1 MPGWI
6 LRQRSFL
13 EAGGAQYAGRWR
25 WNRVRSPCSE
35 TASATSHDL
44 GNSGPDTV
52 SDRSKPEFA
61 SQVKHRAP
69 SLPPPSGGGDTV
81 SRDGNGLR
89 MSFRRPTGVLARR
102 AAGAFLLAAFA
113 LCAAASKAEAQTP
126 PDAPTGVGVTAG
138 SGNGFTLSW
147 TAPSGTVDSYT
158 WEHRSPAGTSR
169 AWTEGGSGVTGTSV
183 TSTIAG
189 LVTTATEF
197 RVRGVNSVGDGLPS
211 GIVVLAAKPGKV
223 TGLDADRGNVPGVP
237 DGTVR
242 LRWVAPVVDGID
254 NGRDDITGYD
264 YERAVANS
272 NSFGNAGSTTGT
284 QVDIG
289 GLDDN
294 TSYDFRVR
302 ARNADR
308 VGEWTVLT
316 VPGRPQAGIA
326 GTNPSPLTEAALRAG
341 TATLTVELAGGAAFV
356 AADKLEDTFAPW
368 FNPPSGSIEIRAFE
382 RLSGTRVRLTL
393 ALVSGTDIVADGNL
407 AIRVAGSAYGGGPLL
422 TTGSVR
428 VLATRTL
435 TLLVDPN
442 PLAEGATASVTA
454 KMVPAPPTQVTL
466 AVSIAQSSG
475 SNPIE
480 NDDLEQGGW
489 RLTIAA
495 GATTSTG
502 TVTLHAFQDDDE
514 DDEEV
519 TVRVE
524 VREGLATPDA
534 VVTLTIIDDDG
545 TAIGTGV
552 GDGGLPPANT
562 PATGGPSI
570 SGTAAV
576 GQTLTAGQGTIN
588 DADGLANASITWQ
601 WVRVGN
607 GGAERDIAGAIGPTY
622 RITDADLGRT
632 LKVRASFTDNAGN
645 AERRT
650 SAATATV
657 VGEAR
662 TARVTAAVER
672 TLAAVTRRAVTSAL
686 DNIGARL
693 ADTAPASDLTLAGE
707 TVSLGP
713 AAGAARAG
721 FTPLCPQEALGRHGA
736 GTAFDATGFAAPEGC
751 VAAARTR
758 GIASEELLGASA
770 FSLTLGAVEGSRGF
784 DPKAPR
790 WSLWGR
796 GDLGSFKGHPEPGTH
811 YDGDLTTG
819 WLGVDARAGAWVAG
833 VAVSH
838 GTGEAA
844 YAFEGSAGAG
854 QGRLETSLTAVYPY
868 GRWTVAEGLE
878 LHGVLGAGQGEARH
892 GLDDGPDT
900 TSDLS
905 MRMASIG
912 LRHELPALAGIDL
925 AARADVHVARLET
938 DDGPDYIHGLTADSW
953 RARAGLEASRHIVLD
968 GNAALTPFVEAAA
981 RRDGGDGLEGTGLE
995 VAGGLRYTAPRLEL
1009 EARGRWLAAHS
1020 EDGAEEQGVSLTA
1033 RVGPGANG
1041 RGLSLALNPRW
1052 GAATGG
1058 DGALWREELPTT
1070 AGTPAGAALDAR
1082 VGYGVVLP
1090 PYGVLT
1096 PFALTGLEDAD
1107 RQRVGIGVRF
1117 AAPHLHFDVEVAG
1130 DHREGGAAGPEQV
1143 LGVDLGL
1150 RF

>member
-1 MPGWI
+1 MSVEPPLRTPPGG
-6 LRQRSFL
+6 SD
-13 EAGGAQYAGRWR
+13 AGGR
-25 WNRVRSPCSE
+25 
-35 TASATSHDL
+35 
-44 GNSGPDTV
+44 
-52 SDRSKPEFA
+52 DRS
-61 SQVKHRAP
+61 R
-69 SLPPPSGGGDTV
+69 
-81 SRDGNGLR
+81 LR
-89 MSFRRPTGVLARR
+89 RGFRRLVGVLARR
-102 AAGAFLLAAFA
+102 AAGAFLLVAFA
-113 LCAAASKAEAQTP
+113 LCTAAPKAEAQTP
-126 PDAPTGVGVTAG
+126 PGAPTGVGVTAG

-147 TAPSGTVDSYT
+147 TAAQGADSYT
-158 WEHRSPAGTSR
+158 WEHRSPVGTSR

-197 RVRGVNSVGDGLPS
+197 RVRGVNSAGDGASS
-211 GIVVLAAKPGKV
+211 GIVVLAAKPERV
-223 TGLDADRGNVPGVP
+223 TGLDADRSGVPGVP
-237 DGTVR
+237 AGTVR

-254 NGRDDITGYD
+254 NGRDDISGYD
-264 YERAVANS
+264 YERAVVDS
-272 NSFGNAGSTTGT
+272 NSYGNAGSTTGT

-294 TSYDFRVR
+294 TAYNFRVR

-308 VGEWTVLT
+308 VGEWAVLT
-316 VPGRPQAGIA
+316 APGRPQASIA

-341 TATLTVELAGGAAFV
+341 TATLTVALAGGAAFV

-393 ALVSGTDIVADGNL
+393 ALVSGTDLIADEDL
-407 AIRVAGSAYGGGPLL
+407 RIRVTGSAYGGGSIL

-435 TLLVDPN
+435 TLRVNPN

-454 KMVPAPPTQVTL
+454 RMVPAPPTQVTL

-489 RLTIAA
+489 RLTIAP

-514 DDEEV
+514 DNEEV
-519 TVRVE
+519 TVRAE
-524 VREGLATPDA
+524 VREGLAVPDA

-545 TAIGTGV
+545 
-552 GDGGLPPANT
+552 DGAPPPPPPPPPPPTNT
-562 PATGGPSI
+562 PATGSPAI

-576 GQTLTAGQGTIN
+576 GQTLTAGRGTIA
-588 DADGLANASITWQ
+588 DADGLANASFAWQ
-601 WVRVGN
+601 WVRVASGSV
-607 GGAERDIAGAIGPTY
+607 ERDIAGATGTTY
-622 RITDADLGRT
+622 RITGADLGRT
-632 LKVRASFTDNAGN
+632 LKVRASFTDDADN

-650 SAATATV
+650 SAATGTV
-657 VGEAR
+657 VEDAR

-672 TLAAVTRRAVTSAL
+672 TLAAVARRAVTSAL

-693 ADTAPASDLTLAGE
+693 ADAAPATSLTLAGE
-707 TVSLGP
+707 TVSLGR
-713 AAGAARAG
+713 AAEAAFAG
-721 FTPLCPQEALGRHGA
+721 FTPSCPPTAVDRHVA
-736 GTAFDATGFAAPEGC
+736 GTAFDAAGFFPADGC
-751 VAAARTR
+751 MAGARTR
-758 GIASEELLGASA
+758 GIASGELLGASA
-770 FSLTLGAVEGSRGF
+770 FSLALGVAEGSPGF

-796 GDLGSFKGHPEPGTH
+796 GDLGSFAGRPEPGMR

-819 WLGVDARAGAWVAG
+819 WLGVDARAGTWVAG
-833 VAVSH
+833 VAISH
-838 GTGEAA
+838 GTGEAT
-844 YAFEGSAGAG
+844 YAFEEEDAGAG
-854 QGRLETSLTAVYPY
+854 QGRLETSLTAIYPY

-892 GLDDGPDT
+892 GPVGEPGE

-905 MRMASIG
+905 MQMVSFG
-912 LRHELPALAGIDL
+912 LRHDLPALAGIDL

-953 RARAGLEASRHIVLD
+953 RARAGLEASRQIMLD
-968 GNAALTPFVEAAA
+968 GDAALTPFVEAAA
-981 RRDGGDGLEGTGLE
+981 RRDGGDGLEGSGLE

-1033 RVGPGANG
+1033 RVGPGAQG

-1058 DGALWREELPTT
+1058 AGAMWREELPTA

-1082 VGYGVVLP
+1082 VGYGISLP

-1096 PFALTGLEDAD
+1096 PFALTGLADAD
-1107 RQRVGIGVRF
+1107 RRRVGIGVRF

-1130 DHREGGAAGPEQV
+1130 DHREGGATHPEQV
-1143 LGVDLGL
+1143 LGIDLGL
-1150 RF
+1150 QF